1 MRTSSVTTHS
11 PAHHQPSGPA
21 TCLNCGQATTSRFCP
36 DCGQRTDTHRI
47 NWHYLG
53 HDVLH
58 SVWHLE
64 GGILFTLKE
73 LLTRPGH
80 SIREFL
86 AGKRANHYRPLSL
99 LLILGA
105 LLLFIMHTLDISF
118 AQKSQE
124 VFNPNVG
131 SASERMKAFQ
141 AQVTHFVEAKQNLLH
156 IAMIPLY
163 AFWVWFMFRRRG
175 FSYPE
180 ILVAQTFIA
189 NVQILISLL
198 SVILFWAVGASTTL
212 FTWTIGLSLV
222 VYMAYNVVTYTQ
234 IYAGRI
240 PPVKAVIRSI
250 AAYLLG
256 YFSFIFLVGLIGVS
270 YGLFMASQ
278 EKAALKM
285 PPVKSNARLEQPHR

>member
-1 MRTSSVTTHS
+1 MLTSSVPTH
-11 PAHHQPSGPA
+11 PPGHHQPSSSA

-73 LLTRPGH
+73 LLTRPGY

-86 AGKRANHYRPLSL
+86 AGKRVDHYRPLSL

-105 LLLFIMHTLDISF
+105 ILLFVTHALDVSF

-124 VFNPNVG
+124 VFNPNMS

-141 AQVTHFVEAKQNLLH
+141 EQITHFVEANQNLLH
-156 IAMIPLY
+156 IATIPLY
-163 AFWVWFMFRRRG
+163 AFWIWFMFRRRG

-189 NVQILISLL
+189 NIQILISLL
-198 SVILFWAVGASTTL
+198 IVVLFWAVGASTTAFKL
-212 FTWTIGLSLV
+212 AISISLL
-222 VYMAYNVVTYTQ
+222 VYVAYNVVTYTQ
-234 IYAGRI
+234 LYAGKI
-240 PPVKAVIRSI
+240 QPLITVIRSVV
-250 AAYLLG
+250 AYFLG
-256 YFSFIFLVGLIGVS
+256 YFSFVLIIVLVGVMYRI
-270 YGLFMASQ
+270 FIAS
-278 EKAALKM
+278 
-285 PPVKSNARLEQPHR
+285 

>member
-1 MRTSSVTTHS
+1 MLTSPVPTH
-11 PAHHQPSGPA
+11 PPDHRQPSGSV
-21 TCLNCGQATTSRFCP
+21 TCLNCGQATTNRFCS
-36 DCGQRTDTHRI
+36 DCGQRTDTHRV

-86 AGKRANHYRPLSL
+86 AGKRINHYRPLAL

-105 LLLFIMHTLDISF
+105 ILLFIMHTLDVSF

-124 VFNPNVG
+124 VFNPDMG
-131 SASERMKAFQ
+131 STSERMKAFQ
-141 AQVTHFVEAKQNLLH
+141 AQATHFVEANQNLLH
-156 IAMIPLY
+156 IATIPLY
-163 AFWVWFMFRRRG
+163 AFWMWFMFRRRG

-189 NVQILISLL
+189 NVQILISILI
-198 SVILFWAVGASTTL
+198 VIVFWAIGASNTVFAL
-212 FTWTIGLSLV
+212 AMGLSLL

-234 IYAGRI
+234 LYAGKI
-240 PPVKAVIRSI
+240 KPLMAVIRSI
-250 AAYLLG
+250 AAYFLG
-256 YFSFIFLVGLIGVS
+256 YFSFVFIVGLIGFIYVI
-270 YGLFMASQ
+270 FITSQ
-278 EKAALKM
+278 EKSVLKM
-285 PPVKSNARLEQPHR
+285 PSVKPKASSEQPHK